1 MGDGR
6 GKRPLQG
13 TGDERGATPAV
24 AAGDPRAR
32 AYGRARR
39 HSSRVRW
46 LRRAIPL
53 GAGLAV
59 GLVGFVTLFDPFGRL
74 GIEGMSIGGLNLSGT
89 KITMERPR
97 LTGFQKD
104 TRPYEVTA
112 DQATQDVRKPTVV
125 ELVTMRGRLT
135 LDERGTQAR
144 LEAVRGIFD
153 TQKEQL
159 ELREN
164 VVVTTDSGYRALMR
178 QASVDF
184 KAGTVVSREPV
195 QIDLPGGTIQADTLQ
210 VTDGGQRIAFEGRVR
225 SRFNP
230 PQDAPPGSAP
240 VRTSDA
246 APPTTRP

>member
-1 MGDGR
+1 M
-6 GKRPLQG
+6 QG

-32 AYGRARR
+32 AYVRARR

-59 GLVGFVTLFDPFGRL
+59 VLVGLASLFDPLGRL
-74 GIEGMSIGGLNLSGT
+74 GIEGLSIGGLNLSGT

-112 DQATQDVRKPTVV
+112 DQATQDVRRPSVV
-125 ELVTMRGRLT
+125 ELITMRGRLT
-135 LDERGTQAR
+135 LDDSGGRAH
-144 LEAVRGIFD
+144 LEAVRGVFD
-153 TQKEQL
+153 TQREQL
-159 ELREN
+159 ELREG
-164 VVVTTDSGYRALMR
+164 VLVTTESGYRARMR

-195 QIDLPGGTIQADTLQ
+195 QIDMPGGTIEADALE
-210 VTDGGQRIAFEGRVR
+210 VADNGGRITFQGRVR
-225 SRFNP
+225 SQFNP
-230 PQDAPPGSAP
+230 PQASSPDGAPL
-240 VRTSDA
+240 RTSDA
-246 APPTTRP
+246 ATPSPRP